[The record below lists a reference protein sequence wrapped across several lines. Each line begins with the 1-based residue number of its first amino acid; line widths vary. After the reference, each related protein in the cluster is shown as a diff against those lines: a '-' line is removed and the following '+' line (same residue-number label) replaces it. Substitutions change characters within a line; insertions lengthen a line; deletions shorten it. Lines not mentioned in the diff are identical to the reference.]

1 MTQKKIA
8 ACIFLKDGRAVTD
21 FSGKTFL
28 TETSPVILAEE
39 YDHAGADELVIFDL
53 SEGDEEHEKALN
65 MIRAIQR
72 RVDIPIMGCG
82 NVNRVEDVKKL
93 LYAGCQKAVLNF
105 SKESN
110 IALTEEVSKRFGKN
124 KIGISIDIKRDVR
137 LRLTSLFCYGDK
149 ENARTCASAF
159 DDR

>member
-1 MTQKKIA
+1 MT
-8 ACIFLKDGRAVTD
+8 
-21 FSGKTFL
+21 
-28 TETSPVILAEE
+28 
-39 YDHAGADELVIFDL
+39 L

-124 KIGISIDIKRDVR
+124 KSESPS
-137 LRLTSLFCYGDK
+137 TSLRNIC
-149 ENARTCASAF
+149 RTMS
-159 DDR
+159 

>member
-8 ACIFLKDGRAVTD
+8 ACIFLKNGRAVTD
-21 FSGKTFL
+21 FTGKTLL

-53 SEGDEEHEKALN
+53 SEGDEEHENALN

-110 IALTEEVSKRFGKN
+110 IALTEEVSKRH
-124 KIGISIDIKRDVR
+124 
-137 LRLTSLFCYGDK
+137 
-149 ENARTCASAF
+149 
-159 DDR
+159 